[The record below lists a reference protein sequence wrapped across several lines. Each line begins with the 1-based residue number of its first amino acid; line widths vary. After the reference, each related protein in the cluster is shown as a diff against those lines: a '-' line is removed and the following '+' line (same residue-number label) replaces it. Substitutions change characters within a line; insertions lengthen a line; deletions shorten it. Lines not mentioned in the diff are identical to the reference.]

1 MKIKIN
7 IYISN
12 IIFSIMW
19 LISFLPNFKGKGRFF
34 NIFKKLYLITGDP
47 IVKIKGN
54 LGEIKLD
61 LRSDQWVYFCTKN
74 YDSEL
79 MKKSFLLLD
88 VDQICIDVGAQIGF
102 WSIGLAQYIKR
113 KNGMGKIIAF
123 EPHPINFKRLVE
135 NIELSGLQDY
145 ISVHNLALSDTEGSL
160 QLVLREDFERGATTG
175 NASVSSNPDLDRSFE
190 TITIKSTTLDKFL
203 SPMQIDNV
211 NFIKVDIEGHEDFFF
226 RGAKKLIE
234 KKAPII
240 LFEINMVFYNARGI
254 KILDIFNSMLKG
266 YNFFDG
272 VYRSKDL
279 NDFKDRFRVTKDITN
294 IIAKADLDK

>member
-1 MKIKIN
+1 
-7 IYISN
+7 
-12 IIFSIMW
+12 
-19 LISFLPNFKGKGRFF
+19 
-34 NIFKKLYLITGDP
+34 
-47 IVKIKGN
+47 
-54 LGEIKLD
+54 
-61 LRSDQWVYFCTKN
+61 
-74 YDSEL
+74 
-79 MKKSFLLLD
+79 
-88 VDQICIDVGAQIGF
+88 
-102 WSIGLAQYIKR
+102 
-113 KNGMGKIIAF
+113 MGKIIAF